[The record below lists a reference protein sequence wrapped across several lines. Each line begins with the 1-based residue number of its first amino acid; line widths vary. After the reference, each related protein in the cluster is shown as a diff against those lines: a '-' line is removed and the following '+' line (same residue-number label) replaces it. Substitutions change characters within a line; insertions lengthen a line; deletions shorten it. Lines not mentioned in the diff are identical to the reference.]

1 MTADRDDIARY
12 RENIQDETDG
22 AFLYR
27 VMAELE
33 EQAQLA
39 ELYERLAATEE
50 RHASFWEDKIR
61 AVGLPVPP
69 RIPTRRARILA
80 WSARRLGPGV
90 LRSTLAREEQVG
102 QYMYDDQPETDG
114 TSMPADERSHARLL
128 RTLTSGSGGVEG
140 GALARLEGRH
150 RTIGG
155 NALRA
160 AVLGANDGLVS
171 NLALVMGV
179 AGADISNQAVLIAG
193 FAGLLAGASSM
204 AIGEWLSVQSS
215 RELYQRQ
222 IDIEAREIEEIPE
235 EEEEEELALIYQAK
249 GLPEVQARQLA
260 ARVMADH
267 DTALD
272 TLAREELGIDPD
284 ELGGSPW
291 EAATASFFLFAI
303 GAIIPVLPFL
313 FTSGAAAVLTSLF
326 LASVAL
332 FGTGAAITLV
342 TGRGPWRSGFRQAAL
357 GLAAAGLTY
366 GIGSLLGVAISG

>member
-1 MTADRDDIARY
+1 MTDRDDIGRY

-22 AFLYR
+22 AFQYR
-27 VMAELE
+27 VLAELE

-50 RHASFWEDKIR
+50 RHASFWEDKLR
-61 AVGLPVPP
+61 EAGQPVPP
-69 RIPTRRARILA
+69 RTPTRRARILA
-80 WSARRLGPGV
+80 WFARRLGPGV
-90 LRSTLAREEQVG
+90 LVSTLAREEQSG
-102 QYMYDDQPETDG
+102 QYMYDDQSETHG

-128 RTLTSGSGGVEG
+128 RTLTSGTGGVEG

-204 AIGEWLSVQSS
+204 ALGEWLSVQSS

-222 IDIEAREIEEIPE
+222 IDIEALEIEEVP

-249 GLPEVQARQLA
+249 GLPEAQARQLA
-260 ARVMADH
+260 ARVMSDH

-291 EAATASFFLFAI
+291 EAATASFLLFAL

-313 FTSGAAAVLTSLF
+313 FTSGAAAVLASLS
-326 LASVAL
+326 LASLAL
-332 FGTGAAITLV
+332 FGTGAGITLV
-342 TGRGPWRSGFRQAAL
+342 TGRGPLRSGLRQAVL
-357 GLAAAGLTY
+357 GLVAAGLTY
-366 GIGSLLGVAISG
+366 GIGSLLGVAITG